1 MYKYFKEK
9 EIVGLNT
16 GLVEMLDKAREIAG
30 IPFVITSGLRTEE
43 KNKEV
48 GGVND
53 SSHRKGLAVDL
64 RCRDSRSRFLI
75 IKGLISV
82 GFSRIGAEVDH
93 IHVDIDP
100 EKDVNVIWR

>member
-30 IPFVITSGLRTEE
+30 IPFFITSGLRTKQ
-43 KNKEV
+43 KNEDV

-53 SSHRKGLAVDL
+53 SSHIKGLAVDL
-64 RCRDSRSRFLI
+64 RCRDSRERFLI
-75 IKGLISV
+75 VKGLISV
-82 GFSRIGAEVDH
+82 GFMRIGVESDH
-93 IHVDIDP
+93 IHTDIDIS
-100 EKDVNVIWR
+100 KDVNVIWR

>member
-30 IPFVITSGLRTEE
+30 IPFIITSGVRTPKQNEDA
-43 KNKEV
+43 

-53 SSHRKGLAVDL
+53 SSHRKGLAVD
-64 RCRDSRSRFLI
+64 F
-75 IKGLISV
+75 
-82 GFSRIGAEVDH
+82 
-93 IHVDIDP
+93 
-100 EKDVNVIWR
+100 